1 MAKKKKPAPEQTLQ
15 QYREDLMGS
24 MERWAD
30 IKINGCNEPAWPD
43 GTNMNL
49 AKNHIIWY
57 RFKIMEICTVHEL
70 AYPPEYY
77 LTVPPEVPSG
87 YMASLRQSER
97 VKQLQAMGYCLTT
110 EI

>member
-1 MAKKKKPAPEQTLQ
+1 
-15 QYREDLMGS
+15 
-24 MERWAD
+24 
-30 IKINGCNEPAWPD
+30 
-43 GTNMNL
+43 
-49 AKNHIIWY
+49 
-57 RFKIMEICTVHEL
+57 MEICTVHEL

>member
-24 MERWAD
+24 IERWAD
-30 IKINGCNEPAWPD
+30 IKINGCNDPAWPD
-43 GTNMNL
+43 GANMNL
-49 AKNHIIWY
+49 AKNHIIWH
-57 RFKIMEICTVHEL
+57 RFKIMEICTAHEL
-70 AYPPEYY
+70 TYPPEYY